1 MIDDLKKYIKGEIMN
16 ADHFKQELLAL
27 EEKLKETTQP
37 QQQPSPHNARHLY
50 FELQRLVHQY
60 ANTLIRVIPSKTI

>member
-1 MIDDLKKYIKGEIMN
+1 MH

-27 EEKLKETTQP
+27 EEKLKENTTQP
-37 QQQPSPHNARHLY
+37 TSQPSHQNARHLY

-60 ANTLIRVIPSKTI
+60 ASIQVRAEPTKMS